1 MAKRTLPEILVD
13 YPFISA
19 GFETL
24 RHHFFPEIDNL
35 RPIFD
40 MVRVYTIKNGKI
52 EQFKNLRN
60 EEIAALK
67 SIIWIDLQSPS
78 HGEKEFI
85 EKHFRIEF
93 FTYQEVQEIE
103 SSSRFLETEETI
115 EINLGFI
122 STDTELSVQNVTFIL
137 KDNILFTYRQ
147 GDMRIFAES
156 VRKLKSM
163 NADTKEHGLDIF
175 LTVLETR
182 IDSDADL
189 IESVSRKVNG
199 ISKDLIARRSLTED
213 LLLSIAQLQ
222 ENTMLLHETITEKQ
236 RVVSSL
242 IRIPEFN
249 KIENERLK
257 VVIKDIG
264 SLLQHAQFISERLE
278 YLQNTFLGLVNIE
291 QNTVI
296 KIFTVVTVIFMP
308 PTLIASIYGMNFK
321 FMPELQWMAGY
332 PFAIGL
338 MITSSLA
345 FLWYFK
351 RKKWL

>member
-1 MAKRTLPEILVD
+1 
-13 YPFISA
+13 
-19 GFETL
+19 
-24 RHHFFPEIDNL
+24 
-35 RPIFD
+35 
-40 MVRVYTIKNGKI
+40 MVRVYTLKQGKLEQHKNMPH
-52 EQFKNLRN
+52 
-60 EEIAALK
+60 EEMAALTN
-67 SIIWIDLQSPS
+67 IVWVDLQSPS
-78 HGEKEFI
+78 QQEKEFI
-85 EKHFRIEF
+85 EKTYHIEF

-122 STDTELSVQNVTFIL
+122 SPDVELSVQNVTFIL
-137 KDNILFTYRQ
+137 KDSILFTYRQ
-147 GDMRIFAES
+147 GDIKTFAET
-156 VRKLKSM
+156 VRRLKSM
-163 NADTKEHGLDIF
+163 NAETKEHGLDIF
-175 LTVLETR
+175 LALLETR

-189 IESVSRKVNG
+189 IEGVNRRVNA
-199 ISKDLIARRSLTED
+199 ISKELIARRSLKED
-213 LLLSIAQLQ
+213 LLLGIAQLQ

-257 VVIKDIG
+257 VIMKDIG
-264 SLLQHAQFISERLE
+264 SLLQHAQFSSERLE

-296 KIFTVVTVIFMP
+296 KIFTVVTVVFMP

-321 FMPELQWMAGY
+321 FMPELHWLAGY
-332 PFAIGL
+332 PFAISL
-338 MITSSLA
+338 MILSSMA

>member
-1 MAKRTLPEILVD
+1 M
-13 YPFISA
+13 
-19 GFETL
+19 
-24 RHHFFPEIDNL
+24 
-35 RPIFD
+35 
-40 MVRVYTIKNGKI
+40 
-52 EQFKNLRN
+52 
-60 EEIAALK
+60 AALTN
-67 SIIWIDLQSPS
+67 IVWVDLQSPS
-78 HGEKEFI
+78 QQEKEFI
-85 EKHFRIEF
+85 EKAYRIEF

-122 STDTELSVQNVTFIL
+122 LPDAELSVQNVTFIL
-137 KDNILFTYRQ
+137 KDSILFTYRQ
-147 GDMRIFAES
+147 GDIKTFAET
-156 VRKLKSM
+156 VRRLKSM
-163 NADTKEHGLDIF
+163 NAETKEHGLDIF
-175 LTVLETR
+175 LALLETR

-189 IESVSRKVNG
+189 IEGVNRRVNT
-199 ISKDLIARRSLTED
+199 ISKELIAKRSLKED
-213 LLLSIAQLQ
+213 LLLGIAQLQ

-257 VVIKDIG
+257 VIMKDIG
-264 SLLQHAQFISERLE
+264 SLLQHAQFSSERLE

-296 KIFTVVTVIFMP
+296 KIFTVVTVVFMP

-321 FMPELQWMAGY
+321 FMPELGWMAGY
-332 PFAIGL
+332 PFAIAL
-338 MITSSLA
+338 MILSSMG